1 MRLMLILAGLL
12 LAWGSASGEVPAVPA
27 LPAVSV
33 PFRSGEIAVDGNF
46 GDAGWEKAAKIE
58 LAALPLNHQSSDSRR
73 VPPTAVLLT
82 YDENFLYI
90 AFLCEDDRIVPAGEK
105 YDDALHAGDVVE
117 TFIDGIGDHRQFFEI
132 QQNASG
138 LARDV
143 NYLYTGFNT
152 VPDEN
157 GYLTDWN
164 NIWDDLCC
172 NIRNLRF
179 AGRELPDGTG
189 WFTELAIPA
198 SELLRRNGKRQFAP
212 GMVLR
217 ANFVRLDC
225 VSGDESIA
233 VSWSATVYGRP
244 HRSPGR
250 MGFLK
255 LSPR

>member
-1 MRLMLILAGLL
+1 MRLMMILAGLL
-12 LAWGSASGEVPAVPA
+12 LAWVSTSSEVPAV
-27 LPAVSV
+27 PAVSV
-33 PFRSGEIAVDGNF
+33 PFRSGEIAVDGNL
-46 GDAGWEKAAKIE
+46 GDTGWEKAAKIE
-58 LAALPLNHQSSDSRR
+58 LTALPLNHQSGDSRR
-73 VPPTAVLLT
+73 VPPTTVLLT

-90 AFLCEDDRIVPAGEK
+90 AFLCDDVRIVSAGEK

-117 TFIDGIGDHRQFFEI
+117 TFVDGIGDHRQFFEI

-138 LARDV
+138 LVRDV
-143 NYLYTGFNT
+143 NYLFTGFNT

-179 AGRELPDGTG
+179 AGRELPDGIG

-225 VSGDESIA
+225 VDGDESLA
-233 VSWSATVYGRP
+233 VSWSATVFGRP

-255 LSPR
+255 LLPH